1 MNALEHQSQ
10 LKNLSSIQD
19 ILYNNN
25 NNNNNNNDKQQ
36 IPFTEPSSSAISY
49 TPSVQYS
56 PKPIPKQI
64 GGYRFPKDDTKEEQE
79 LFDNNVDEDDDHD
92 EVMKQ
97 AKQFMS
103 KNVRSFFINFTYYNR
118 RYRVN

>member
-25 NNNNNNNDKQQ
+25 NNNNNNDKQQ
-36 IPFTEPSSSAISY
+36 IPYTEPSSSAISY

-79 LFDNNVDEDDDHD
+79 LFDNNVDEDDNHD